1 MKEQDETMADLILYG
16 GPLSNFV
23 RTARIACHEKG
34 VAYDLESDFELGSPE
49 HRARHPFGQI
59 PAMRHGDV
67 QVFETLGIATYVDRT
82 FDGPALVPADA
93 LGAARTMQWVSA
105 FNDFVVR
112 HLGRAVIFERLAKP
126 HFGMETDEARI
137 TDAMPQVER
146 IMDVYAETLAAAPY
160 FGSETATLADF
171 FIIAQM
177 FYAAICPD
185 TEAMIAGKPA
195 IVSWMDRMNERD
207 SVQATVPPFG

>member
-1 MKEQDETMADLILYG
+1 MADLILYG

-34 VAYDLESDFELGSPE
+34 VEYDLESDFELSSPE
-49 HRARHPFGQI
+49 HAARHPFGLI
-59 PAMRHGDV
+59 PAMRHGDIRL
-67 QVFETLGIATYVDRT
+67 FETLGIATYVDRA

-105 FNDFVVR
+105 FTDFVVR

-137 TDAMPQVER
+137 AEAMPKVER
-146 IMDVYAETLAAAPY
+146 IMDVYDETLAAAPY
-160 FGSETATLADF
+160 FGGDNATLADF

-185 TEAMIAGKPA
+185 TETMIASKPA
-195 IVSWMDRMNERD
+195 ITAWMDRMNERD
-207 SVQATVPPFG
+207 SVKATVPPFG

>member
-1 MKEQDETMADLILYG
+1 MADLILYG

-34 VAYDLESDFELGSPE
+34 VDYDLESDFELSSPE
-49 HRARHPFGQI
+49 HAVRHPFGLI

-67 QVFETLGIATYVDRT
+67 RLFETLGIATYVDRA
-82 FDGPALVPADA
+82 FEGPPLIPADA

-137 TDAMPQVER
+137 AEAMPQVVR
-146 IMDVYAETLAAAPY
+146 IMDVCDETLAAAPY
-160 FGSETATLADF
+160 FGGDDPTLADF
-171 FIIAQM
+171 FIITQM

-185 TEAMIAGKPA
+185 TEQMIADKPA
-195 IVSWMDRMNERD
+195 ITAWMDRMNERD
-207 SVQATVPPFG
+207 SVKATVPPFG